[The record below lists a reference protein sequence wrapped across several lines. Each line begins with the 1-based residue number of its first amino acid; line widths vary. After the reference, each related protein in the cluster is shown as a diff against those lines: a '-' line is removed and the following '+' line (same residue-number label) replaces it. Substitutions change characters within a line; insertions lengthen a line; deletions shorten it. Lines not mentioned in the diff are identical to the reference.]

1 LSDELYREGKL
12 VSDNYKN
19 ILRSQTN
26 AAAIPAEVTV
36 RYGVTVRRANL
47 RNLPTGEGLFFY
59 ASDRNFD
66 ALQETA
72 LDPGEAVAILHT
84 STNGYF
90 YYVQAYNY
98 RGWLSKFDVAETD
111 RSTWLRY
118 AEPKNFL
125 TVVAKDYTLKAD
137 GAQVLFQQGA
147 RLQLAD
153 KKASKLRSLA

>member
-1 LSDELYREGKL
+1 M
-12 VSDNYKN
+12 
-19 ILRSQTN
+19 
-26 AAAIPAEVTV
+26 

-125 TVVAKDYTLKAD
+125 TVVAKDYTLKRTELRFYFSRAL
-137 GAQVLFQQGA
+137 VCSWLI
-147 RLQLAD
+147 
-153 KKASKLRSLA
+153 KKHLLIR